1 MRWIPLVFV
10 AVLSGCVVTSEP
22 PTSGRPTPPATRP
35 KAVSVPTAADKQ
47 RFEQVV
53 RRVEPMAERMCR
65 ERTSGNNCDFRIVV
79 DARPNQPSNAYQ
91 TFDKTGRPVLAF
103 TLALIADVRN
113 QDEMAFVMSHEA
125 AHHIRGHA
133 KRTQQNAQTGA
144 LILGGLAALTG
155 AGSGVIQE
163 AVNMGGS
170 VGARSYSKDFELEA
184 DALGTVITKRA
195 GFDPVR
201 GAQYFN
207 RIPDPG
213 NRFLG
218 THPPNAQRIETV
230 KRVNAGL

>member
-1 MRWIPLVFV
+1 MRWIALIFV

-22 PTSGRPTPPATRP
+22 PAPGRPTPSAPPSKTAL
-35 KAVSVPTAADKQ
+35 PTAADKQ
-47 RFEQVV
+47 RFVQVV
-53 RRVEPMAERMCR
+53 HRVEPVAERMCR
-65 ERTSGNNCDFRIVV
+65 ARTRGNNCDFRIVV
-79 DARPNQPSNAYQ
+79 DARRNQPANAYQ
-91 TFDKTGRPVLAF
+91 TFDKSGRPVLAF

-113 QDEMAFVMSHEA
+113 QDELAFIMSHEA

-133 KRTQQNAQTGA
+133 RRTMQNAQTGA
-144 LILGGLAALTG
+144 IILGGLAALTG
-155 AGSGVIQE
+155 AGSGTIQE
-163 AVNMGGS
+163 AVNLGGS

-184 DALGTVITKRA
+184 DALGTVIAKRA
-195 GFDPVR
+195 GYNPVH